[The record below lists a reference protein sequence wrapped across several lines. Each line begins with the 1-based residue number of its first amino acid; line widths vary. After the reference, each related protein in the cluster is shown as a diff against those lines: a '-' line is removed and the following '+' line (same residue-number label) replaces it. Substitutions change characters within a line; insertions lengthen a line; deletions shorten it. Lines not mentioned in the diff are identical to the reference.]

1 MKNRARTKSI
11 NKKQVKAVKKKPPPS
26 QKSLLSKKKEETSK
40 NKHGLED
47 FPTLRKR
54 STKPRISGTAEKY
67 WNILENIQDGCFE
80 VDLPGNFTFLNDSV
94 CRVLGYSREE
104 LMKMNV
110 RQLSDKETLKK
121 VFQATNEVYKTGKP
135 IKEFGW
141 QVMRKDGAER
151 YIQGSISLRKDSSGN
166 PIGFLVIAN
175 DSTDR
180 KQAEIQRELALDA
193 LLKSEEKY
201 RSLAENMSDIVT
213 EMNSQGIIVYISPSH
228 QKIFG
233 DSSQDMVGTSAFDRV
248 HPEDRDRVMVQYI
261 EGVRTKTDR
270 EVEYRFR
277 HIDGHYVWLR
287 SLGHSFYDA
296 AGEYVGSIISSSDIS
311 ERKKAD
317 EALRQSEE
325 RYRTL
330 VENASDI
337 IFRTDNTGHFTF
349 VNPAALRIIGYEEEV
364 IIGMHY
370 SALIHPDM
378 RSEAIKFFGRQFV
391 KGLNNTYSEYPIIT
405 KDGHEVWFGQNTQLI
420 VENGNVI
427 GFQSMARD
435 ITERKQI
442 EGALRKSEENFRLS
456 LDSSPLGVRIST
468 IEAETIYANRA
479 ILDIYGYDSIEELN
493 KTPVKE
499 RYTPQSYAE
508 YEIRKEKRKRGEF
521 VPSEYEISIVRKNG
535 EIRNIQVYRKEV
547 IWNGAKQSQV
557 IYKDITEQKQAEERL
572 KETLES
578 LRKSIKTTIQVLGTA
593 SEARDPYTAG
603 HQKRVANLAR
613 AIATEMGLPNDKIE
627 GLRMAGSIH
636 DIGKISI
643 PSEILSKP
651 TQLTN
656 IEFSLIKEHSRVGYE
671 MLKDVE
677 SPWPIA
683 EIVYQHHERLNG
695 SGYPRNLK
703 GNEILIESQ
712 ILAVTDVMEAMASYR
727 PYRAALGIEAAL
739 EEIET
744 NKGTLYGNAV
754 ADACLRLFREKG
766 YQLT

>member
-26 QKSLLSKKKEETSK
+26 QKSLLSKKKEETNK

-54 STKPRISGTAEKY
+54 STKPRISGNAEKY

-80 VDLPGNFTFLNDSV
+80 VDIPGNFTFLNDSV

-121 VFQATNEVYKTGKP
+121 VFQATNEVYKTGKS

-233 DSSQDMVGTSAFDRV
+233 DSSQDMVGISAFDRV

-296 AGEYVGSIISSSDIS
+296 AGEYIGSIISSSDIT
-311 ERKKAD
+311 EHKKAD

-420 VENGNVI
+420 VENGNVT

-442 EGALRKSEENFRLS
+442 EEALRKSEENFRLS

-557 IYKDITEQKQAEERL
+557 IYKDITERKRAEEKL
-572 KETLES
+572 KETLEN

-613 AIATEMGLPNDKIE
+613 AIATEMGLPDDKIE

-651 TQLTN
+651 TKLTN
-656 IEFSLIKEHSRVGYE
+656 IEFSLIKEHSRIGYE

-677 SPWPIA
+677 SPWPLA
-683 EIVYQHHERLNG
+683 EIVYQHHERING

-703 GNEILIESQ
+703 GNEILMEAQ
-712 ILAVTDVMEAMASYR
+712 ILAVADVVEAMASYR
-727 PYRAALGIEAAL
+727 PYRASLG
-739 EEIET
+739 
-744 NKGTLYGNAV
+744 Y
-754 ADACLRLFREKG
+754 
-766 YQLT
+766 